1 MEYIR
6 ITLKQAASSRPNT
19 SKTRPRFISEM
30 SVQVKNDDT
39 FYVFYSIQSK
49 LKYFCNKPHLC
60 LLTSA
65 I

>member
-6 ITLKQAASSRPNT
+6 IILKQAASSRPNT

-49 LKYFCNKPHLC
+49 YFCNKPHLC
-60 LLTSA
+60 LLISVK
-65 I
+65 